1 MICPN
6 RLDPEDAESAEC
18 GDEGR
23 PCPVCAYAD
32 EKRWREYFGLT
43 PGMTKREHYDQLERM
58 RPYVAPEEAGE

>member
-1 MICPN
+1 MICRNPI
-6 RLDPEDAESAEC
+6 DPETGKGEC
-18 GDEGR
+18 GSEDGL
-23 PCPVCAYAD
+23 CPVCAYAD